1 MKDIKILIVDDSPF
15 QIALLKDAL
24 TENGFNVVGEAQSLE
39 EAIEETKKLKPNLV
53 TMDMTIPGTDGFE
66 CTREIH
72 NIDDSIKVIVVS
84 AMMDDE
90 LIKKAKKTNISG
102 YIQKPVDTEEL
113 TLLINRVMGNE
124 ELYSELETLYPNVFK
139 ESIINLFSKL
149 TKTDAEVIDKYNTD
163 KEIHSEGIVAV
174 MGIIGK
180 YSGRMIIDMSFET
193 AQNLVKTLLKREAKD
208 TKELLNVV
216 AEIANMFAGNACS
229 MINKK
234 NKVFGLRV
242 APPTTFHGESINIS
256 RAEIDNDYSAK
267 IKTQFGDLSINIG
280 FKRGESEW
288 MSII

>member
-1 MKDIKILIVDDSPF
+1 MKKVDILIVDDSPF

-39 EAIEETKKLKPNLV
+39 EAIEEVKRVKPDLV

-72 NIDDSIKVIVVS
+72 KIDKNIKVIVVS

-102 YIQKPVDTEEL
+102 YIQKPVDPEEL
-113 TLLINRVMGNE
+113 TLLINRVMGDE
-124 ELYSELETLYPNVFK
+124 ELYLELENLYPKVFK
-139 ESIINLFSKL
+139 ESIIDLFNKL
-149 TKTDAEVIDKYNTD
+149 TKTVPEVTEESDTD
-163 KEIHSEGIVAV
+163 IEIHSEGIAIV

-180 YSGRMIIDMSFET
+180 YSGRMIFDMSFST
-193 AQNLVKTLLKREAKD
+193 AENLVKVLLRRDPKNNE
-208 TKELLNVV
+208 ELLNVV
-216 AEIANMFAGNACS
+216 AEMANMFGGNACS

-234 NKVFGLRV
+234 NKIFGLRV

-256 RAEIDNDYSAK
+256 KAEIENNYSANVN
-267 IKTQFGDLSINIG
+267 TQFGTLSINVG

-288 MSII
+288 ISII

>member
-15 QIALLKDAL
+15 QIALLRDVL

-39 EAIEETKKLKPNLV
+39 EAIESIKKEKPNLV
-53 TMDMTIPGTDGFE
+53 TMDMTMPGTDGFE
-66 CTREIH
+66 CTRAIH
-72 NIDDSIKVIVVS
+72 KIDKNIKVIVVS

-102 YIQKPVDTEEL
+102 YIQKPVDSEEL
-113 TLLINRVMGNE
+113 TLLINRVMGDE
-124 ELYSELETLYPNVFK
+124 ELYSELENLYPNIFK
-139 ESIINLFSKL
+139 ESIINLFNRL
-149 TKTDAEVIDKYNTD
+149 TKTEVQVIDENNID
-163 KEIHSEGIVAV
+163 KEIHSEGIVV
-174 MGIIGK
+174 IVGIIGK
-180 YSGRMIIDMSFET
+180 CSGRMIFDMSFET
-193 AQNLVKTLLKREAKD
+193 AKNLVKILLKREAKD

-229 MINKK
+229 MINKN

-242 APPTTFHGESINIS
+242 APPTTFHGESMNIS
-256 RAEIDNDYSAK
+256 RVEVDNDYSAK
-267 IKTQFGDLSINIG
+267 VKTQFGYLSINIG